1 MTTGGVQA
9 GYAPPNHG
17 GDHYSYSDKGR
28 EEGTLTVFECSSIDK
43 RASLDSYLAKM
54 NHMKRG
60 PNFKPYNGRD
70 YEQFKK
76 NYGYGGG
83 NLGFDFDNPNYKEK
97 VRHFSSPIGSLI
109 V

>member
-1 MTTGGVQA
+1 
-9 GYAPPNHG
+9 
-17 GDHYSYSDKGR
+17 
-28 EEGTLTVFECSSIDK
+28 
-43 RASLDSYLAKM
+43 M

-97 VRHFSSPIGSLI
+97 VRRFVAHRTSNYSSAAFRVINCRKRKNMLSKSKPEIRRSS
-109 V
+109 